1 MAITG
6 ATIVQD
12 TLIELGVIDA
22 SGTVS
27 TNDSD
32 YCLRKL
38 NRLVDGWATQNLMIY
53 GLNETSFTMTAGT
66 ATYSTGVSF
75 TTRPTSINSIFVRLS
90 NIDYP
95 VDVVDVQTYDDIA
108 YKLTQAIPNQCY
120 IRWSFPDALLTFYP
134 VPNAA
139 YTCFVEWVGP
149 LTSGAIASG
158 TSLSLP
164 LGYERAL
171 VQTLVVECAPAYGVQ
186 LSAASVQS
194 AVDSVANLKRL
205 NYEPLRMNTDFD
217 REYDPSGFIYKGF

>member
-22 SGTVS
+22 NGTVA
-27 TNDSD
+27 TADSD

-53 GLNETSFTMTAGT
+53 GLQEDSFTMTAGT
-66 ATYSTGVSF
+66 AAYSSTLLASG
-75 TTRPTSINSIFVRLS
+75 RPVSINSMFVRLS

-95 VDVVDVQTYDDIA
+95 VDVIDVQTYDDIA

-120 IRWSFPDALLTFYP
+120 VRWSYPNLIMTFYP
-134 VPNAA
+134 VPNAS
-139 YTCFVEWVGP
+139 YTCFVESVTP
-149 LTSGAIASG
+149 LNSSTILAA
-158 TSLSLP
+158 TSLALP
-164 LGYERAL
+164 QGYERAL

-186 LSAASVQS
+186 LSPASVKS
-194 AVDSVANLKRL
+194 AMDAVADLKRL
-205 NYEPLRMNTDFD
+205 NYEPLRMKTDFD
-217 REYDPSGFIYKGF
+217 QEYDPSGFIYKGF